1 MYKVKLFNT
10 EWDLTLV
17 RSRYSYGG
25 GLAVIANTPEG
36 ECFAVLTVN
45 LESFDLDGDEEYAFV
60 DTNNNP
66 WAEKFLVDNN
76 IAEPTHIN
84 IPQGFCMY
92 PLYKFDLTKLK
103 EMEE

>member
-1 MYKVKLFNT
+1 MYKVNLFNT

-17 RSRYSYGG
+17 RSHYTYGG

-45 LESFDLDGDEEYAFV
+45 LDSFNLNGDKEYAFI
-60 DTNNNP
+60 DTNNCP

-76 IAEPTHIN
+76 IAEPTQI
-84 IPQGFCMY
+84 IVPQGFCMY
-92 PLYKFDLTKLK
+92 PLYKFDLTKL
-103 EMEE
+103 EEIE

>member
-1 MYKVKLFNT
+1 MYKVKLFGT
-10 EWDLTLV
+10 EWDLTLYK
-17 RSRYSYGG
+17 SHYTYGG

-45 LESFDLDGDEEYAFV
+45 LETFDLDGNKEYAFI

-76 IAEPTHIN
+76 IAQHTN
-84 IPQGFCMY
+84 IKVPQGFCTY
-92 PLYKFDLTKLK
+92 PLYKFDLTKL
-103 EMEE
+103 EEE